1 MTAKNNRPNGLAV
14 ILAAKARSESPLV
27 ILLENLPELYEEAR
41 RLEECGAEGKEA
53 AKDVGSLATNIL
65 GIAEKITGITT
76 EEEMFASVRNN
87 AVEPD
92 ILPIRGA
99 GCVELLRQAA
109 DSLIRIRKDHP
120 ELREYADQAIRDA
133 RNAISAAV
141 IITYREA
148 KAIES
153 LSMEEICELSG
164 QKMPEQSG
172 L

>member
-1 MTAKNNRPNGLAV
+1 VYK
-14 ILAAKARSESPLV
+14 
-27 ILLENLPELYEEAR
+27 
-41 RLEECGAEGKEA
+41 
-53 AKDVGSLATNIL
+53 
-65 GIAEKITGITT
+65 
-76 EEEMFASVRNN
+76 
-87 AVEPD
+87 
-92 ILPIRGA
+92 
-99 GCVELLRQAA
+99 RQ
-109 DSLIRIRKDHP
+109 IRIRKDHP